1 MVIAWVQAER
11 LSKIRDCCYEVGFDG
26 WVFAADSLSERRNDL
41 GDIVK
46 VFGVHWRHLSVD
58 LRVVARCPWFL
69 SSKEAS
75 YWYWWS
81 SVRLWRCV
89 GWHDLAM
96 LCVP

>member
-46 VFGVHWRHLSVD
+46 VFGVHWRTLVVD
-58 LRVVARCPWFL
+58 LRVVGR
-69 SSKEAS
+69 
-75 YWYWWS
+75 
-81 SVRLWRCV
+81 
-89 GWHDLAM
+89 
-96 LCVP
+96 